1 MAFLDE
7 PGRLWL
13 MDGAMGTRLLS
24 LDLPCVA
31 LANLRHPERV
41 RAIHQGYAA
50 AGAEV
55 HLTNTFQVNP
65 HALAAHGLDDR
76 LEEIARAGIAH
87 ARTTRGIVLGSVGP
101 IMAEGQKTDFGDRE
115 SLHRTLDALDGVDG
129 LLFETCSTPSALSA
143 VEYALHRVG
152 WLESRPL
159 LLSIAY
165 RWANGEP
172 HGWHGHAP
180 EFFARHAIRHGV
192 SALGVNCG
200 VGMGPE
206 EVLDVLRRYSEET
219 DLPLF
224 VRPNAGT
231 PEEFA
236 RMLPRWVMAGAS
248 MVGGCCGT
256 TDAHIGAMAESR
268 AALPDRGI
276 AEIPMNDGIHL
287 GPY

>member
-1 MAFLDE
+1 MAFPDE

-13 MDGAMGTRLLS
+13 MDGAMGTRLLP
-24 LDLPCVA
+24 LGLPCVA
-31 LANLRHPERV
+31 LANLKHPERV
-41 RAIHQGYAA
+41 RAIHESYAA

-76 LEEIARAGIAH
+76 LEEIARTGIAH
-87 ARTTRGIVLGSVGP
+87 ARITKGIVLGSVGP
-101 IMAEGQKTDFGDRE
+101 IIAGGQRTDFGDRE

-143 VEYALHRVG
+143 VEYALHRIG

-165 RWANGEP
+165 RWADGEP
-172 HGWHGHAP
+172 RGWQGHAP
-180 EFFARHAIRHGV
+180 EFFARHAVRHGV
-192 SALGVNCG
+192 MALGVNCG
-200 VGMGPE
+200 VGMGPV
-206 EVLDVLRRYSEET
+206 EVLEVLRRYREET

-231 PEEFA
+231 PEDFA
-236 RMLPRWVMAGAS
+236 RALPSWILAGAS

-256 TDAHIGAMAESR
+256 MDEHIRAMARTSR
-268 AALPDRGI
+268 KR
-276 AEIPMNDGIHL
+276 
-287 GPY
+287 